1 MKAKIR
7 SVARLAWPYVVMVLL
22 PIISVA
28 ILSTYIL
35 SSHTE
40 QLVTDQNSAIE
51 VAVERVNQKITSV
64 TDLSYLLAE
73 NDSLFTYVINGMTG
87 VENDYF
93 AYDEIQDLFSGV
105 SQNANIAEI
114 YFYDANTGRII
125 ASHTALSDASMFFRY
140 RYRFSDR
147 TPEEAVQRLR
157 EYKWGYSYSPAAQV
171 LVNNRTMDVMEYRL
185 SVPIDRL
192 GDHQSQL
199 IISLDVKELFQDFF
213 DVLHDD
219 AEFYIYDARGS
230 VYCSGTTYS
239 EFSDVSLPDKLE
251 RRRLGNEKLY
261 TVELPINNGLWQVQF
276 FYPEVDGTHRTQS
289 IMSSLLPAIIVPVL
303 LSICLCIHFTHKN
316 HRDISEILMLLR
328 GEAAPEEEWEE
339 PRYPSHELIRSYAG
353 QMVEKNSAYRTKLRE
368 FRVSHK
374 DSVLERLVRNAYHS
388 KAEKQ
393 KALSEFEL
401 QIGDEP
407 CAALCVQFDDICN
420 DFFKVSNITLR
431 ELIADLLRT
440 HTGRNLEVFGNLPT
454 EIVCILAVDEA
465 FESAAEE
472 IISLL
477 NVQITYQYGVDL
489 RIGIGNPVSSIY
501 DIHRSYEQAKEVIR
515 YGESA
520 GKNVRIYGHMDAL
533 DEVVFYPVLTDDKIS
548 NYMIAGRAQEAK
560 DVILNIYNENFQDN
574 AKMLSLEAIAL
585 VKYRITNAVT
595 SVAEKQGIYI
605 LGDTK
610 KFLTEKNVKK
620 YFVALTQLVDV
631 IVEEIMTRKN
641 NAQNILAVKVRD
653 YIKEHYM
660 DCGLSIKQIAGSFHF
675 HENYISNIYKEEYGE
690 NLSNAIEQ
698 LRIDRACEL
707 LSTTDTRIGEV
718 ASAVGYSSDSSFR
731 RAFKKITGVSPVDYR
746 SAHWAEDQN

>member
-7 SVARLAWPYVVMVLL
+7 SVARLAWPYVIMILL

-35 SSHTE
+35 SNHTE
-40 QLVTDQNSAIE
+40 QLVTDQSSTLE
-51 VAVERVNQKITSV
+51 VAAQRVDQNITSV

-73 NDSLFTYVINGMTG
+73 NGNLFTYVINGMTG

-93 AYDEIQDLFSGV
+93 AYDEIEDLFSGV
-105 SQNANIAEI
+105 AQNTNIAEI

-125 ASHTALSDASMFFRY
+125 ASHTSLSDAAMFFRY

-157 EYKWGYSYSPAAQV
+157 EYKWGYSYSPAAEV
-171 LVNNRTMDVMEYRL
+171 MVNNRPMEVLEYRL

-199 IISLDVKELFQDFF
+199 IISLDVQALFQDFF
-213 DVLHDD
+213 DALHDG
-219 AEFYIYDARGS
+219 AEFYIYDS
-230 VYCSGTTYS
+230 NSLVYSSGTTYA
-239 EFSDVSLPDKLE
+239 EFSDADLSGKLE
-251 RRRLGNEKLY
+251 KQKLGSRKLY
-261 TVELPINNGLWQVQF
+261 AMELPINNGLWRVQL
-276 FYPEVDGTHRTQS
+276 FYPEVAGTDRGQS
-289 IMSSLLPAIIVPVL
+289 IMSSLLPAIILPVL
-303 LSICLCIHFTHKN
+303 LSICICIYFTHKN
-316 HRDISEILMLLR
+316 HRDITEILMLLR

-339 PRYPSHELIRSYAG
+339 PRYLSHELIRSYAG

-388 KAEKQ
+388 RAEKQ

-401 QIGDEP
+401 QVGDEA
-407 CAALCVQFDDICN
+407 CAALCIQFDDICN
-420 DFFKVSNITLR
+420 DFFTVNNITIR
-431 ELIADLLRT
+431 ELVADLLRT
-440 HTGRNLEVFGNLPT
+440 HTGRNMEVFGNLPT
-454 EIVCILAVDEA
+454 EIVCILAVDET
-465 FESAAEE
+465 FKSAAEE

-477 NVQITYQYGVDL
+477 NVQITYQYGIDL
-489 RIGIGNPVSSIY
+489 RIGIGNPVASIF
-501 DIHRSYEQAKEVIR
+501 DIHHSYEQAKEVIR

-520 GKNVRIYGHMDAL
+520 GKNIRIYGQMDTL

-548 NYMIAGRAQEAK
+548 NYMIAGRAEDAK
-560 DVILNIYNENFQDN
+560 DVIVNIYTENFRDN
-574 AKMLSLEAIAL
+574 TKMLSLEAIAL

-595 SVAEKQGIYI
+595 SVAEKQGISI

-620 YFVALTQLVDV
+620 YFVALTHLVDV
-631 IVEEIMTRKN
+631 IVEEIMTKKN
-641 NAQNILAVKVRD
+641 NAQNVLAVKVRD
-653 YIKEHYM
+653 YIQDHYM

-698 LRIDRACEL
+698 LRIDKACEL
-707 LSTTDTRIGEV
+707 LSTTDIRIGEV

-746 SAHWAEDQN
+746 STHTAELE